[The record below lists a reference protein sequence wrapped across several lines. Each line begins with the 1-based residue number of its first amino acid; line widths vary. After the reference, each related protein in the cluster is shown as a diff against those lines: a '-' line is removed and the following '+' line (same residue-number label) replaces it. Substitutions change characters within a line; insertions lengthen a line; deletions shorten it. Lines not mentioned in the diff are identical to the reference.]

1 MDDFF
6 FDDGP
11 SEAGEGEEELP
22 AEEREANDRN
32 DEVDVLDEAIEEVST
47 RRGWPQMRQMRG

>member
-47 RRGWPQMRQMRG
+47 RRG